1 MKPTEITLQGGALI
15 VDAPYHP
22 EIVARLKGVGGEWR
36 PASKTWA
43 VAAERGDRLLAA
55 LPKASYSYDA
65 LCACW
70 KASEGRAAAFA
81 GSLVQWG
88 IKLEIVDSGGLQAI
102 CAVGETVSPLIAD
115 LVAVY
120 GDALRPWVGVV
131 AAVPTVPAVAEAVP
145 ASEED
150 RKWAVWLTGAQN
162 AAQRA
167 EEEKTRRPRR
177 ARRKAARA

>member
-88 IKLEIVDSGGLQAI
+88 IKLEIVDSGGSQAI

-115 LVAVY
+115 LVAVSDGAESFY
-120 GDALRPWVGVV
+120 QTATDVYAVYAFTASGTITFPSSVTADILLVGGGGGGC
-131 AAVPTVPAVAEAVP
+131 AD
-145 ASEED
+145 SS
-150 RKWAVWLTGAQN
+150 GGG
-162 AAQRA
+162 
-167 EEEKTRRPRR
+167 
-177 ARRKAARA
+177 